1 MEYKVLI
8 VEDDELSVAIIKRNL
23 SFYPDF
29 TILGVVGTVNDAIQF
44 VQSHQIDVIFL
55 DMQLPD
61 GEGFDILYHV
71 PGKPAV
77 VVITSDEFY
86 AFTAFDYGVLDF
98 LKKTILAN
106 RFKKCINK
114 IVDFLD
120 KQIQNKTDGSTSL
133 FVKSGLKHIKVDI
146 KELVYAEAENEY
158 VKIYLV
164 RNKSYLINTSLKQLV
179 TKLQDYNC
187 IQVHRTFL
195 VNLQYIDYI
204 DDGMIVLNN
213 AQQIP
218 IGKTFKN
225 EVLKF
230 LK

>member
-55 DMQLPD
+55 DMQLLD

-77 VVITSDEFY
+77 VVITSDESY

-98 LKKTILAN
+98 LKKTIFAN

-120 KQIQNKTDGSTSL
+120 KQIQNKTDGSTSF

-146 KELVYAEAENEY
+146 KELLYAKAENEY

-213 AQQIP
+213 AKQIP

>member
-1 MEYKVLI
+1 MEYKVLL
-8 VEDDELSVAIIKRNL
+8 VEDDELSVALIKRHL
-23 SFYPDF
+23 SFFPAF
-29 TILGVVGTVNDAIQF
+29 SVIGVVGTVKDAIQF
-44 VQSHQIDVIFL
+44 VQNHQIDVIFL

-61 GEGFDILYHV
+61 GEGFDILYEVH
-71 PGKPAV
+71 GKPAV
-77 VVITSDEFY
+77 VVITLDESY
-86 AFTAFDYGVLDF
+86 AFTAFEYGVVDF
-98 LKKTILAN
+98 LKKNILAN
-106 RFKKCINK
+106 RFKQCIKK
-114 IVDFLD
+114 IVDYL
-120 KQIQNKTDGSTSL
+120 QGQLSIKTDESAFL

-146 KELVYAEAENEY
+146 RELVYAEAENEY

-164 RNKSYLINTSLKQLV
+164 KNKSYLINTSLKQLLI
-179 TKLQDYNC
+179 KLQDYNC

-195 VNLQYIDYI
+195 VNLQYVDYI